1 MLSAF
6 FLCFFLVE
14 CNRDLGRNIYE
25 YYSLNMRRILLLI
38 TIFVFFVM
46 SQFAQAFAE
55 ADPLKVLSLN
65 YDNNSSIIYVKTQSQ
80 SETSEPLALKYIKL
94 TNPNRIYF
102 DINNSVLIGEKK
114 QLVFENSPIKEIK
127 LAQFETVPNKIV
139 RAVITFA
146 EDYDVSKIKLFSID
160 GNIIVRLSKP
170 ALSNDYFNLLYDD
183 SPKSQNYSSI
193 AVNSHSTQKVD
204 LPPETQIKAPSNVME
219 DIQRA
224 FESST
229 IQNSD
234 GKTYDSTV
242 STDLSTDLKLRTKY
256 FINQY
261 SAKNGGLLVS
271 GLGQMTTAMM
281 FYLTEPNR
289 AVIDLPNTF
298 LDREIRNKEIRIGG
312 TDAQPELAKIGQFE
326 HDTARIV
333 ITSENVKK
341 YLPIYSQDM
350 QSLFLINSDNLDHT
364 SLVTNVS
371 NINKFFVRKV
381 DNKTN
386 ELIISFTSPI
396 VHSILRTDNSL
407 NLYFFNV
414 KSYNEEDMVRTLTN
428 SYYKKFTVSLLPQI
442 GVRAGM
448 QINKNDIVRI
458 EESVDAKAIKITVTR
473 SQDDIKVEKP
483 SKRPQIKGR
492 IVLDAGHGGTDYGA
506 IREGVNEK
514 DLTLDI
520 TQRVEAILRSKG
532 YKIALTRNDDTYLSL
547 EERVEFAEGAT
558 PELFIS
564 IHVNSSVSSDPN
576 GIETHYYHDYSKS
589 LAEVIHKHMIKEI
602 NAKDRGLFKS
612 KFYVINHTT
621 VPAVLCEVGFLS
633 NDAERND
640 LVTDSR
646 KQKTAKAI
654 AEGIIEY
661 LKTGRK

>member
-1 MLSAF
+1 
-6 FLCFFLVE
+6 
-14 CNRDLGRNIYE
+14 
-25 YYSLNMRRILLLI
+25 MRRILLLI
-38 TIFVFFVM
+38 ITFVLFFLGQI
-46 SQFAQAFAE
+46 SQVFADT
-55 ADPLKVLSLN
+55 DPLKVLSLN
-65 YDNNSSIIYVKTQSQ
+65 YDNNSSMIYVKTQSQ
-80 SETSEPLALKYIKL
+80 SELQEQLALKYIRL

-102 DINNSVLIGEKK
+102 DINNAILIGEKK

-139 RAVITFA
+139 RTVITFD
-146 EDYDVSKIKLFSID
+146 EDFDASKVKLLSI
-160 GNIIVRLSKP
+160 GGSIIVRLAKP
-170 ALSNDYFNLLYDD
+170 NLGNDYFNLLYDD

-193 AVNSHSTQKVD
+193 AVNSHSTQKVVI
-204 LPPETQIKAPSNVME
+204 PVEVPIKAPDSVME

-224 FESST
+224 FEGVNVSNTQDGST
-229 IQNSD
+229 S
-234 GKTYDSTV
+234 STV

-256 FINQY
+256 YINQY

-271 GLGQMTTAMM
+271 GLGQMTTAKM

-298 LDREIRNKEIRIGG
+298 LDREIRNKEIQIGG
-312 TDAQPELAKIGQFE
+312 TSTQPELAKIGQFE

-333 ITSENVKK
+333 ITSDNVKK

-350 QSLFLINSDNLDHT
+350 QSLFLINSDKLDHT

-371 NINKFFVRKV
+371 NINKFFVRKI

-414 KSYNEEDMVRTLTN
+414 KSYNEEDMIKTVAN
-428 SYYKKFTVSLLPQI
+428 SHYKKFTISLLPQI

-448 QINKNDIVRI
+448 QINKNDTVRI
-458 EESVDAKAIKITVTR
+458 EESVDAKAIKITIVK
-473 SQDDIKVEKP
+473 SQDDTKVEKP

-492 IVLDAGHGGTDYGA
+492 IVLDAGHGGSDYGA

-558 PELFIS
+558 PELFVS

-589 LAEVIHKHMIKEI
+589 LAEVIHKHMTKEI

-633 NDAERND
+633 NDAERNE
-640 LVTDSR
+640 LITDSR

-654 AEGIIEY
+654 ADGIIEY
-661 LKTGRK
+661 LKIGRK